1 MPKIKLFL
9 DSSALISGIISADGA
24 ARALLLLAET
34 GHIELAISE
43 QVVAETER
51 TIARKAP
58 RAIIDYRR
66 AIRASKIRILRYP
79 EVEEVRDNLHLIAH
93 AADVPILLAAMQAR
107 VDFLVTLNRKHFI
120 DDAGVALKTGLR
132 IATPGDALGW
142 FRRMIA
148 SGEK

>member
-34 GHIELAISE
+34 GHVEIKVSL

-58 RAIIDYRR
+58 RAVGDYRR
-66 AIRASKIRILRYP
+66 AIQAAKVRILRDP
-79 EVEEVRDNLHLIAH
+79 EAEEVRSHLHLIAH
-93 AADVPILLAAMQAR
+93 AADAPILLAAMHAK
-107 VDFLVTLNRKHFI
+107 VDYLVTLNRKHFI
-120 DDAGVALKTGLR
+120 DDPGVAEKAGIR
-132 IATPGDALGW
+132 IGTPGDALGW
-142 FRRMIA
+142 VRDRL
-148 SGEK
+148 SKYE